1 LIRGRFQIVT
11 YEEGGQV
18 RSQESPNLRL
28 VCITDSNEK
37 LVIWGEEDKNR
48 TNIDKV
54 LQAGLPCQIDC
65 EYREPTDDFR
75 KKFGHTYWVP
85 QDAKLELM

>member
-1 LIRGRFQIVT
+1 MKERFRIVM
-11 YEEGGQV
+11 YEEGGEV

-37 LVIWGEEDKNR
+37 LVVWGEEDKNR

-54 LQAGLPCQIDC
+54 LRAGLPCQIDC
-65 EYREPTDDFR
+65 EYCEPPDDF
-75 KKFGHTYWVP
+75 KNKFGHKYWVP
-85 QDAKLELM
+85 QDAMLEVV